1 MEIPNSYYLTC
12 PVCEHETEHEIL
24 KGEAGTKGKEIT
36 IDGVVKCKECGHTRH
51 KVIRESNA
59 IDVPV
64 IVSWKTESNKTK
76 ISLYPEEWVHNG
88 DEFIVDGVRVKV
100 TSIEQEG
107 NKRVSSSKVE
117 EIKTLWTRKHEKSLV
132 KVSIHKGRNSV
143 SKTLEV
149 PPEEEFFIG
158 DRLDIGRHQTV
169 IHRIK
174 TNEESLKRGKAKAE
188 DIVRIYTKNI
198 R

>member
-1 MEIPNSYYLTC
+1 MDVPNNYYIRC
-12 PVCEHETEHEIL
+12 PVCGEETKHKIL
-24 KGEAGTKGKEIT
+24 KGEVGTSGKEIT
-36 IDGVVKCKECGHTRH
+36 IDGVVKCAQCGHTRH

-59 IDVPV
+59 IEVPL
-64 IVSWKTESNKTK
+64 IISWKNESYKDS
-76 ISLYPEEWVHNG
+76 ISLYPEEWIHKG
-88 DEFIVDGVRVKV
+88 DELIHDGVRVKV

-107 NKRVSSSKVE
+107 KRVDSSRVE
-117 EIKTLWTRKHEKSLV
+117 DIKTIWTRKYEKSLV

-149 PPEEEFFIG
+149 PPEEEFHVG
-158 DRLDIGRHQTV
+158 DILEVGNYNTV

-174 TNEESLKRGKAKAE
+174 TKNDIVKKGKATAE
-188 DIVRIYTKNI
+188 DIVRIYAKQI

>member
-1 MEIPNSYYLTC
+1 MDIPNSYYLTC
-12 PVCEHETEHEIL
+12 PNCDEETEHDIL
-24 KGEAGTKGKEIT
+24 KGEAGTGGKEIT
-36 IDGVVKCKECGHTRH
+36 IDGVVRCQECGHTRH

-64 IVSWKTESNKTK
+64 IVSWKTESKRK
-76 ISLYPEEWVHNG
+76 KVSLYPDEWVHQG
-88 DEFIVDGVRVKV
+88 DEFIVDGSRVKV
-100 TSIEQEG
+100 TSLEQEG

-117 EIKTLWTRKHEKSLV
+117 ELKTIWTRKHEKSLV

-158 DRLDIGRHQTV
+158 DRLDVGKYQTV

-174 TNEESLKRGKAKAE
+174 TDEDTLRKGKARAE
-188 DIVRIYTKNI
+188 NIVRIYTKNI